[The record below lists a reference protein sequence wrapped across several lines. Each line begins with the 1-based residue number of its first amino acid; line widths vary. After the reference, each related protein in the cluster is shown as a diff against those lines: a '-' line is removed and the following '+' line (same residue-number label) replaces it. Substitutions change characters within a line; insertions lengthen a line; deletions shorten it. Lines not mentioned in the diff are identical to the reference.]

1 MVSYTRS
8 SLDLLLSQSDLDPT
22 HKKPSVIALDN
33 HNKDSEEN
41 TEADAGD
48 ENDEVCIYRLLR
60 IIHAQFL
67 LIYPLL

>member
-48 ENDEVCIYRLLR
+48 ENDEV
-60 IIHAQFL
+60 
-67 LIYPLL
+67 